1 MKKHIPFFLKSVA
14 AIIMLQTLFYKF
26 SAAQESI
33 DLFTKLAGKNEAFMR
48 IGTGV
53 LELIAAILLFTPKKV
68 WLGAFLTAGLMSGA
82 MLSHFTILGIEHN
95 NDGGVLFTGSAIT
108 FLTGLIL
115 LLQNR
120 KDIPYVGKNL

>member
-82 MLSHFTILGIEHN
+82 MLSHFTILGIENN